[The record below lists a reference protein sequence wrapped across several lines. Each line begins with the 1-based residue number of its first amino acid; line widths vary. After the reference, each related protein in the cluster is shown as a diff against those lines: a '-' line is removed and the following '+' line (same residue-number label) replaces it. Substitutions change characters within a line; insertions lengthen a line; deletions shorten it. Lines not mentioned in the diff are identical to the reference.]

1 MSNTIRLQKT
11 GNGNCVYM
19 HKGKK
24 LYINEGEY
32 EDGGVVTPGF
42 KPLIINGE
50 IETIGTN
57 TKFDKIEG
65 STKVGVTINDTNYQL
80 YTKQK
85 GLINLPIENRVV
97 LLTCKITG
105 ELNNKPTPP
114 LWSWRWRCH
123 KGKYCIPTQKEGTSY
138 DECKETCGLTEDD
151 NVNYI
156 LSIISIVLISLV
168 LLIFV
173 FIVMF
178 SNDINNGTTSFF
190 KNLLVILFITAVI
203 LLSVIAYRLSN

>member
-24 LYINEGEY
+24 LYVS
-32 EDGGVVTPGF
+32 EDGGVNTSGF
-42 KPLIINGE
+42 KPLTIEGE
-50 IETIGTN
+50 IKTIGTN
-57 TKFDKIEG
+57 AKFEHIEN
-65 STKVGVTINDTNYQL
+65 SNEVGVTINNQNYQL

-85 GLINLPIENRVV
+85 DLIELSIENEVV
-97 LLTCKITG
+97 PLTCKHTG

-114 LWSWRWRCH
+114 LWGWKCH
-123 KGKYCIPTQKEGTSY
+123 KDKYCIPKKREGTSY
-138 DECKETCGLTEDD
+138 QECQETCGVTEDD

-156 LSIISIVLISLV
+156 LSITSIGLVAVV
-168 LLIFV
+168 LLLFV

-178 SNDINNGTTSFF
+178 SNDINNSTVSFF
-190 KNLLVILFITAVI
+190 KYLLVILFITAVI
-203 LLSVIAYRLSN
+203 LLSIVAYRLSN